1 MPSQRR
7 SDWFEYFR
15 RGGPI
20 HGVRIDMPA
29 FKAVSDE
36 ARLTERRLLVI
47 IKVHFPNRSFALRR
61 SFQDGPGR
69 VDCAFDEELAAD
81 EFAELIGAVR
91 RHPPPGFKTFWHLS
105 ANKRLCQRIWGL
117 GQDNKVY
124 VKPNMLAR
132 LMKSGAAT
140 SQ

>member
-1 MPSQRR
+1 MPSPRR
-7 SDWFEYFR
+7 LDWFEFFR
-15 RGGPI
+15 RGGPV

-47 IKVHFPNRSFALRR
+47 IKLHFPCRSFALRR

-69 VDCAFDEELAAD
+69 VDCAFDEEAAAD
-81 EFAELIGAVR
+81 GFAELIGAVR
-91 RHPPPGFKTFWHLS
+91 QHPPLGFRTFWHLS

-117 GQDNKVY
+117 GQDKKVY
-124 VKPNMLAR
+124 VKPNRLAR
-132 LMKSGAAT
+132 LMKSGAAN